1 MDLMQMLQNQLQGP
15 LLQQI
20 SQQIGASEEETN
32 SAAQGVFAALLG
44 GLAHNSSSEKGLH
57 ALDNALQND
66 HDGSALED
74 IAGFLGNILHAGPE
88 NRAANGEGIL
98 GHILGAKQPQVAQQL
113 SQSSG
118 LNMSQIMKLLPILA
132 PIVMSVIGKMRN
144 NNSNQGSGA
153 GGFDLASILM
163 GTVQSAQ
170 KGGFGDLIGSV
181 LGGVLA
187 GQQQVSSSKSTGGG
201 GLFGKILGAILK
213 K

>member
-1 MDLMQMLQNQLQGP
+1 MDLMQVLQSQLQGP
-15 LLQQI
+15 LLHQI
-20 SQQIGASEEETN
+20 SQQIGASEEATN

-44 GLAHNSSSEKGLH
+44 GLAHNSSSEQGLN
-57 ALDNALQND
+57 ALNNALQND

-98 GHILGAKQPQVAQQL
+98 GHILGAKQPQVTQQL

-144 NNSNQGSGA
+144 SQPNQNSAS

-181 LGGVLA
+181 LGDVLA
-187 GQQQVSSSKSTGGG
+187 GQQQRTAPKSSAGG
-201 GLFGKILGAILK
+201 GLFGRILGALLK